1 MYASNVA
8 VRVCTAGA
16 FSNVC
21 VCFNYLFRHM
31 VFTARLIEIEL
42 DIWKYIYIKYETRTE
57 EQSLLPWILLTNR
70 YMLWQR
76 ISKIAKHRDRIV
88 VTLSRFY
95 FLLAL
100 GRNRVRK
107 YLAREQYFDPFD
119 PLPVKQFR
127 DLSTYPSL
135 VRAFSILAFATSPKI
150 ATLLSLPPTEML
162 AISLTFDRRV
172 IPPIF

>member
-1 MYASNVA
+1 
-8 VRVCTAGA
+8 
-16 FSNVC
+16 
-21 VCFNYLFRHM
+21 
-31 VFTARLIEIEL
+31 
-42 DIWKYIYIKYETRTE
+42 
-57 EQSLLPWILLTNR
+57 
-70 YMLWQR
+70 MLWQR

-135 VRAFSILAFATSPKI
+135 RAFSILAFATSPEI
-150 ATLLSLPPTEML
+150 ATLLSPPPPTEML

>member
-1 MYASNVA
+1 MFVSV
-8 VRVCTAGA
+8 
-16 FSNVC
+16 
-21 VCFNYLFRHM
+21 
-31 VFTARLIEIEL
+31 LITFFATWCLPHGWSRSSSISGN
-42 DIWKYIYIKYETRTE
+42 IYIYIKYETRTE

-135 VRAFSILAFATSPKI
+135 RAFSILAFATSPEI
-150 ATLLSLPPTEML
+150 ATLLPP
-162 AISLTFDRRV
+162 
-172 IPPIF
+172 PPPKCWRYP